1 MNKMERDG
9 KSEHG
14 NDTNF
19 CLCLSLHSPSKV
31 FKDQVCLVPYL
42 SPCPLV
48 LLGLQEIQQY
58 LKQCGVL
65 PVGLHHI
72 ASAGHQLPQG
82 P

>member
-1 MNKMERDG
+1 MIRRGTGSQSMVMPPI
-9 KSEHG
+9 SV
-14 NDTNF
+14 
-19 CLCLSLHSPSKV
+19 CLSLHFPSKV

-42 SPCPLV
+42 SPSPLV
-48 LLGLQEIQQY
+48 LLSLQEIQQY